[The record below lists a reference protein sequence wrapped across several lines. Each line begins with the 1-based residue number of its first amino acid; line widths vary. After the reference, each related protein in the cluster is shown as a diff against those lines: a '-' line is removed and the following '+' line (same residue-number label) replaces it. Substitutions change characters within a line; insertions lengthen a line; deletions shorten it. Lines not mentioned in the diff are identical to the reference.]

1 MRQPKTSQASL
12 KLIRFKRATV
22 PFKRRLMLGV
32 RGVEYGFNKIQ
43 IALLPADVLRWA
55 GSHTIDAKGQR
66 KTKVDIKYFFD
77 LDLMHPVVA
86 KVIGVFERGRAL
98 KGFVEFYPRFWLRR
112 FAKLH

>member
-32 RGVEYGFNKIQ
+32 RGVKYGFNKIQ
-43 IALLPADVLRWA
+43 IALLPADILGRTGA
-55 GSHTIDAKGQR
+55 HTSDAHRRR
-66 KTKVDIKYFFD
+66 KAKVDIKHF
-77 LDLMHPVVA
+77 LDPDFMHPVVT
-86 KVIGVFERGRAL
+86 KVIGVLERGRAL